1 MYLGVSSSDSWYV
14 PKNQQFETKTHQESI
29 QCQSRVD
36 KTNSDWA
43 GAVRFLSTKNLACCW
58 TYALLPWPWWWIEV
72 LEDPHA
78 YHQQRVTSERRVL
91 VCLSCLS
98 LLELDDGKLH
108 RVSRFAPYKLGLV
121 KTNAWIQY
129 IAAEEAS
136 GHSEAPPSH
145 WGGRT
150 LLDWWVATWDGN
162 SCKGVS
168 DLFENNQISMQVE
181 LLSMWS
187 KWYSIHWIGVV
198 KTYRKPWFFQVFSS
212 FPHQIPDL
220 FPSSSGSREL
230 AF

>member
-1 MYLGVSSSDSWYV
+1 MMGNFIGLAASPLTSW
-14 PKNQQFETKTHQESI
+14 
-29 QCQSRVD
+29 
-36 KTNSDWA
+36 
-43 GAVRFLSTKNLACCW
+43 
-58 TYALLPWPWWWIEV
+58 
-72 LEDPHA
+72 
-78 YHQQRVTSERRVL
+78 
-91 VCLSCLS
+91 
-98 LLELDDGKLH
+98 
-108 RVSRFAPYKLGLV
+108 
-121 KTNAWIQY
+121 
-129 IAAEEAS
+129 AAEEAS

-198 KTYRKPWFFQVFSS
+198 KTYSKPWFFQVFSS

-220 FPSSSGSREL
+220 FPRNSRGSSWLSRLVLGDGVRSGRRHAAGHHSPRSISGSAREATCQTVSGQQGAQNPIVDIL
-230 AF
+230 EGTLWLCQNSYWKWPFIVDFPIENGDFP